1 MGKDTENTESL
12 GVQKM
17 RYVTLVAIVIVLAG
31 GCQKTYVAVEA
42 ERAGLTD
49 AESREV
55 MKAERLGEELYL
67 QDIIAAK
74 ATDALLRVVGSI
86 KPGDLNGWIV
96 VKDGGG
102 NLTRFIRGTGE
113 DINVA
118 YDVRIDVKGNTEVTK
133 DNLRPLSATEMAMF
147 LARQNAMRAAPKDCA
162 KAFNTA
168 VMEDIDSSGWLVYI
182 LAATAD
188 DVIVVGGHSRVKV
201 SADGKN
207 VLATTPLY
215 QSCLTLQKPAA
226 DKSGQLQALSVSY
239 PLENVPSE
247 IHVYLNRLHGYP
259 VYVSTAKGAW
269 LVKDGKISL
278 IKSAEKAGQQK

>member
-1 MGKDTENTESL
+1 
-12 GVQKM
+12 M
-17 RYVTLVAIVIVLAG
+17 RYVTLVAMALVLAG
-31 GCQKTYVAVEA
+31 GCQRKYVAVEA
-42 ERAGLTD
+42 EKAGLTD

-55 MKAERLGEELYL
+55 LKAEHLGEELYL
-67 QDIIAAK
+67 QDVIAAK
-74 ATDALLRVVGSI
+74 TTDALLRVVGPI
-86 KPGDLNGWIV
+86 KPGALNGWIV

-102 NLTRFIRGTGE
+102 NLTRFIRQTGE
-113 DINVA
+113 DVNVV

-147 LARQNAMRAAPKDCA
+147 LARRNALRAAPKDCA

-182 LAATAD
+182 LAAMAD

-207 VLATTPLY
+207 VLAVTPFY
-215 QSCLTLQKPAA
+215 QSCLALQKPAA
-226 DKSGQLQALSVSY
+226 DKSGQSQALSVSY

-259 VYVSTAKGAW
+259 VYVSTAKGVW
-269 LVKDGKISL
+269 LVKNGKISL
-278 IKSAEKAGQQK
+278 IKSAEKAGFQEIKKAGQQK

>member
-1 MGKDTENTESL
+1 
-12 GVQKM
+12 M
-17 RYVTLVAIVIVLAG
+17 RYVTLVAMAIVFAG

-42 ERAGLTD
+42 EKAGLSD

-67 QDIIAAK
+67 QDVIAAK
-74 ATDALLRVVGSI
+74 ATDALLRIVGPI
-86 KPGDLNGWIV
+86 KPGELSGWII

-102 NLTRFIRGTGE
+102 NLTRFIRQTGE
-113 DINVA
+113 DVNVA
-118 YDVRIDVKGNTEVTK
+118 YDVRIDVKGNAEVTK

-147 LARQNAMRAAPKDCA
+147 RARRNALRAAPRDCS
-162 KAFNTA
+162 KNYNTA

-182 LAATAD
+182 LAATAE
-188 DVIVVGGHSRVKV
+188 DVIMVGGHSRVKV

-207 VLATTPLY
+207 VLAVTPLY

-226 DKSGQLQALSVSY
+226 DKTRELQTLSVSY
-239 PLENVPSE
+239 PLGNVPSE

-259 VYVSTAKGAW
+259 VYVSTAKGVR

-278 IKSAEKAGQQK
+278 IKSAEKAGSQEIKKTGQQK

>member
-1 MGKDTENTESL
+1 
-12 GVQKM
+12 M
-17 RYVTLVAIVIVLAG
+17 RYITIFAMAIAFAG

-42 ERAGLTD
+42 EKAKLSD

-74 ATDALLRVVGSI
+74 TTDALLRVVGSI

-102 NLTRFIRGTGE
+102 NLTRFIKGTGE
-113 DINVA
+113 DANVA

-133 DNLRPLSATEMAMF
+133 DNLRPLSATEIAMF
-147 LARQNAMRAAPKDCA
+147 LARRNAMHAAPKDCA

-168 VMEDIDSSGWLVYI
+168 VMEDIDSNGWLVYI
-182 LAATAD
+182 LAATAE
-188 DVIVVGGHSRVKV
+188 DVIVVGGHSRIKV

-207 VLATTPLY
+207 VLAVTPLY
-215 QSCLTLQKPAA
+215 QSCLTIQRPAA
-226 DKSGQLQALSVSY
+226 DKSGQSQALSVSY
-239 PLENVPSE
+239 PLGNVPSE

-259 VYVSTAKGAW
+259 VYVSTAEDAW

-278 IKSAEKAGQQK
+278 ISPIEKTGQQK

>member
-1 MGKDTENTESL
+1 
-12 GVQKM
+12 M
-17 RYVTLVAIVIVLAG
+17 RYITIFAMAIVFAG
-31 GCQKTYVAVEA
+31 GCQRKYVAVEA
-42 ERAGLTD
+42 EKAGLSD

-67 QDIIAAK
+67 QDVIAAK
-74 ATDALLRVVGSI
+74 STDALLRSVGPI
-86 KPGDLNGWIV
+86 KPGALNGWIV

-102 NLTRFIRGTGE
+102 NLTRFIKGTGE
-113 DINVA
+113 DVNVV

-133 DNLRPLSATEMAMF
+133 DNLRPLSATEIAMF
-147 LARQNAMRAAPKDCA
+147 LARRNAMRAAPKDCA
-162 KAFNTA
+162 RAYNTA

-188 DVIVVGGHSRVKV
+188 DVIMVGGHSRVKV

-207 VLATTPLY
+207 VLAVTPLY
-215 QSCLTLQKPAA
+215 QSCLTLPKPAA
-226 DKSGQLQALSVSY
+226 DKSGQPQAFSVSY

-259 VYVSTAKGAW
+259 VYVSTAKNAW

-278 IKSAEKAGQQK
+278 ITSAENAGLQETKKAEQQK